1 MNSYFK
7 RLTYIYLVLSILFI
21 IISFVIFKR
30 TSTQLSYLRLSIGAL
45 LISAILDFS
54 VVIFKTK
61 KLPPI
66 INILLGFISLIPA
79 IYVFKEVFGTLMFK
93 VSIAIYIFAFVC
105 AVIYSIAVIIISYRV
120 RKDEQF
126 LNKLLKE
133 KKNTEN
139 E

>member
-7 RLTYIYLVLSILFI
+7 RLTYIYLVLSIIFI
-21 IISFVIFKR
+21 IISFIIFKR

-79 IYVFKEVFGTLMFK
+79 IYVFKEVFGALMFK